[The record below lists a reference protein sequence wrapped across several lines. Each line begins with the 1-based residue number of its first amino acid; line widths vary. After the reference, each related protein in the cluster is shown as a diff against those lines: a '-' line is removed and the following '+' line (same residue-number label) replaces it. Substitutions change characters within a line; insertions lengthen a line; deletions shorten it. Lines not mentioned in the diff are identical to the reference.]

1 MVCSG
6 ACTLHSC
13 ETWPC
18 SYGDQDL
25 GEPRMVAADEDE
37 YAREVTQMGG
47 DDRQPLTT
55 TVANDAHGRHGAGG
69 ETKRADPTVV
79 TWQ

>member
-6 ACTLHSC
+6 VCTLHSC

-25 GEPRMVAADEDE
+25 GEPRMVAADEDVH
-37 YAREVTQMGG
+37 AREVTHWAVMTE
-47 DDRQPLTT
+47 PLTT
-55 TVANDAHGRHGAGG
+55 TVAMTHMAVMGLVER
-69 ETKRADPTVV
+69 KRDDPQ
-79 TWQ
+79 W